1 MNRSGRLLP
10 LVACFIAA
18 AAPALAAS
26 HLPKSNTRH
35 AISRYVEE
43 AAKIVEKSG
52 PSCETLE
59 SKQWRGGDYYI
70 FVLGPDGK
78 TLCHPRSEMV
88 GKPASSIV
96 NAGGVKVGEMIA
108 AKGNGSGK
116 GWVEYAWPR
125 PGQTAEEPKSTYVM
139 GVTGP
144 DGAHYTVGAGGWNVT
159 K

>member
-1 MNRSGRLLP
+1 MTRSGRLLP

-18 AAPALAAS
+18 VAPAVTAS

-35 AISRYVEE
+35 AIMTYVED

-52 PSCETLE
+52 PSCENLE

-78 TLCHPRSEMV
+78 LICHPRPEMI
-88 GKPASSIV
+88 GKPAASIV
-96 NAGGVKVGEMIA
+96 NAKGDKVGEMIA
-108 AKGNGSGK
+108 AKGAGSGK
-116 GWVEYAWPR
+116 GWVEYGWAR
-125 PGQTAEEPKSTYVM
+125 PGKTAEEPKSTYVM

-144 DGAHYTVGAGGWNVT
+144 DGTHYVVGAGGWNMT